1 MPVRSEPCPFI
12 DASGQRH
19 PWASVHH
26 AVETRLR
33 QRMPLVDATL
43 LTEAA
48 HEGARSL
55 LASLDRAWSSTASNY
70 DFERACWHVEN
81 VARRYISQH
90 VARRKRQ
97 TPATRDT
104 RTPLRAFYETLP
116 PDVRSELDL
125 LVLSGTTR
133 QNLAEYLGISCHAVA
148 ERQAQVA
155 RLVREAAIEAG
166 VLQPG

>member
-1 MPVRSEPCPFI
+1 MSVRSEPCSFI

-19 PWASVHH
+19 SWASVQR
-26 AVETRLR
+26 AVAMRLR
-33 QRMPLVDATL
+33 QRMPLIDGALRTDAVQ
-43 LTEAA
+43 
-48 HEGARSL
+48 EGTGSL
-55 LASLDRAWSSTASNY
+55 LLWLDRAWSSTANNY
-70 DFERACWHVEN
+70 EFERACWHVEN
-81 VARRYISQH
+81 RARRYIADE
-90 VARRKRQ
+90 VARRNRKSSAKRE
-97 TPATRDT
+97 THSE
-104 RTPLRAFYETLP
+104 LRAFYETLP

-133 QNLAEYLGISCHAVA
+133 QNLAECLGISCQAVA